1 MSERGSRANKERRD
15 VSGGEQ
21 QSGGPAR
28 SANKSFEPT
37 FEAAS
42 EARRYAGEVLHDWD
56 IAIPDDVLL
65 LVAELAANA
74 VRHARSHFELSLR
87 LQSGSLLVAV
97 SDADL
102 APPRPADPAPTAPG
116 GRGLLIVSALATSWG
131 WEPLPGG
138 KTVWAAV
145 HAASGQSGEQ
155 P

>member
-1 MSERGSRANKERRD
+1 M
-15 VSGGEQ
+15 SGGDQ
-21 QSGGPAR
+21 QFDDPSR

-42 EARRYAGEVLHDWD
+42 EARRYADRVLREWD
-56 IAIPDDVLL
+56 VAIPDDVLL

-74 VRHARSHFELSLR
+74 VRHARTHFELSLR

-97 SDADL
+97 SDASC
-102 APPRPADPAPTAPG
+102 APPELVDPMPTAPG

-145 HAASGQSGEQ
+145 HAARPPGDQ
-155 P
+155 PWS

>member
-1 MSERGSRANKERRD
+1 MSG
-15 VSGGEQ
+15 VEQ

-42 EARRYAGEVLHDWD
+42 EARRYADEVLHEWD
-56 IAIPDDVLL
+56 VVIPEDVLL

-97 SDADL
+97 SDADR
-102 APPRPADPAPTAPG
+102 APPQLADPAPTSPG
-116 GRGLLIVSALATSWG
+116 GRGLLIVNALATSWG
-131 WEPLPGG
+131 WEPLPEG

-145 HAASGQSGEQ
+145 HAARGQSGDQ